1 MSDVGQREPAP
12 SRSRRGYV
20 LTSGILIVMM
30 LGGTLPVPLYVL
42 YEPKVGF
49 GPLGVTM
56 VFAAYVASVLV
67 ILLAFGDLSDHI
79 GRRKVLVIAI
89 LFAAASTVVFLVATN
104 IGDLILARVLSGA
117 GAGLATGTAT
127 AALSELEPRGD
138 LRRAAILAAGSN
150 QLGLGFG
157 PLIAGVFAEYVAAP
171 TRTVFWLYLAMTAV
185 ALVAVGAIP
194 ETVTAPARAFRI
206 RLHVGVP
213 PNLRVMMFGAMLGVF
228 AAFALLGLFS
238 SLVPTFLHGILGVHN
253 LAVIGAASFL
263 IFATAGVSQA
273 VFAGLSSRAAVGFG
287 LPMLLVGLGAR
298 RGVAL
303 RRGDRA
309 LRRRDGRGR
318 RRSGTGVPRR
328 AERDQPAG
336 RAGAPR
342 RGDLL
347 VLRRRLPRSRDTG
360 GPHRVRL
367 AGHQHGGRQRLY
379 LRAGRGGDRARR
391 RVHGS
396 HLRSDHDCRPGD
408 ERRERLASRSGR

>member
-1 MSDVGQREPAP
+1 MSDAGAPKPAP
-12 SRSRRGYV
+12 TRSRQGYV

-42 YEPKVGF
+42 YEPKMGF

-79 GRRKVLVIAI
+79 GRRKVLVVAI
-89 LFAAASTVVFLVATN
+89 LFAVASTVVFLVATN
-104 IGDLILARVLSGA
+104 IGELILARVLSGA

-138 LRRAAILAAGSN
+138 LRRAAILAAASN
-150 QLGLGFG
+150 QLGLGLG

-185 ALVAVGAIP
+185 ALLAVVAIP

-213 PNLRVMMFGAMLGVF
+213 PSLRAMMLGAMLGVF

-273 VFAGLSSRAAVGFG
+273 LFAGLSSRAAAGFG
-287 LPMLLVGLGAR
+287 LPMLLVGLGALEVSLSVVATWLFVIGTVVGGIGVGLVF
-298 RGVAL
+298 RGGLSEINRLVEPAH
-303 RRGDRA
+303 
-309 LRRRDGRGR
+309 
-318 RRSGTGVPRR
+318 R
-328 AERDQPAG
+328 AEVISSYFAAAYLGLGIPVVLIGFVSLAVSTVDASAWISGLVAAVIVLAAG
-336 RAGAPR
+336 FMARTFGRTATA
-342 RGDLL
+342 
-347 VLRRRLPRSRDTG
+347 SRDTG
-360 GPHRVRL
+360 
-367 AGHQHGGRQRLY
+367 
-379 LRAGRGGDRARR
+379 
-391 RVHGS
+391 
-396 HLRSDHDCRPGD
+396 
-408 ERRERLASRSGR
+408 ASRATR